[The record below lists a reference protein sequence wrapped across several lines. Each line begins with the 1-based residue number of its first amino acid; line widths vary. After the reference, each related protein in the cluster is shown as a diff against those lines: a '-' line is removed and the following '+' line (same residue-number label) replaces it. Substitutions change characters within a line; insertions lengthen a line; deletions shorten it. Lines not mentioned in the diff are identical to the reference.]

1 MKTVCTF
8 MLISLVLIQSSY
20 AQTGEL
26 KDAQEE
32 SSAWDD
38 GIPAR
43 FNIGGGLFI
52 PQGRLGDFIAT
63 SPLVEAELHI
73 PAYRNHAFDLV
84 VQLVVP
90 NQSQDY
96 VLQTPTGIFESQ
108 TFFISNYF
116 MRFNK
121 NLLSEE
127 GKQRFEIGLGL
138 GASTL
143 VTEVKNPS
151 LEGNTTKENF
161 QSVTTFLIAPG
172 LKYKLKPIGNTLLT
186 FGIDLQ
192 YAPYRIKDALHEDI
206 GKLAITP
213 RLLYSF

>member
-1 MKTVCTF
+1 MKKLSYILLAALLTH
-8 MLISLVLIQSSY
+8 SLY
-20 AQTGEL
+20 AQTGDL
-26 KDAQEE
+26 KDAKEE
-32 SSAWDD
+32 SSVWDD

-52 PQGRLGDFIAT
+52 PQGKLGDFMAT

-96 VLQTPTGIFESQ
+96 VLQTPTGIFEAQ

-121 NLLSEE
+121 NLLPEE

-143 VTEVKNPS
+143 VTEVQNLLMDGDTAQGS
-151 LEGNTTKENF
+151 F

-172 LKYKLKPIGNTLLT
+172 LKYKFKPIGNTLLT
-186 FGIDLQ
+186 FGIDLH
-192 YAPYRIKDALHEDI
+192 YAPYRIQDSLEEDI

-213 RLLYSF
+213 RILYSF